1 MRIAFGLTLVALTFG
16 GCFSPNLEGV
26 AFVCDETNP
35 QCPAGYTCTEGRCV
49 TGTGGTMM
57 EPPTTPAVDGG
68 SGMAGA
74 AGCTSGVGFDVSKE
88 AARPTYACPGTFQA
102 DFDRNKNVNRLCASG
117 YAICTDANRVNIT
130 ACSAISSGY
139 FVARVDTRRQAGMSD
154 VQCGT
159 PNNTYK
165 EELWA
170 GCGRAG
176 KDIFQA
182 NCSGFTSARDCD
194 PQTTFFCMYKG
205 SLESAT
211 NTDPNSGALC
221 CKQ

>member
-1 MRIAFGLTLVALTFG
+1 MRIAFGLTLVALTFA

-26 AFVCDETNP
+26 SFVCDESNP

-49 TGTGGTMM
+49 QGSGTSMM
-57 EPPTTPAVDGG
+57 EPPTSTVDGG
-68 SGMAGA
+68 SGNAGA
-74 AGCTSGVGFDVSKE
+74 AGCSAGVGFDVSKDV
-88 AARPTYACPGTFQA
+88 ARPTYACPGTFQN
-102 DFDRNKNVNRLCASG
+102 DFGNPQRNVNRLCAAG
-117 YAICTDANRVNIT
+117 YAVCTDANRVNLSACNQIT
-130 ACSAISSGY
+130 TGY
-139 FVARVDTRRQAGMSD
+139 FVARVDTRRQSGMTD

-159 PNNTYK
+159 PNGTYR

-170 GCGRAG
+170 GCGRTS
-176 KDIFQA
+176 KEIFQA

-194 PQTTFFCMYKG
+194 PMSTFFCMYKG
-205 SLESAT
+205 WLETAT